1 MSLLINPY
9 AGTSGPTVTQVYSND
24 FSGVA
29 AGDNTFLPATG
40 WAAFDYDDG
49 GHTFDSKWHSYNDSG
64 SIQVLYC
71 EDSSTHLVRDV
82 GTEGM
87 EVEADFILNTPGTDM
102 IGGIVACVNTAD
114 PLVYVGYELAI
125 NATENKH
132 VVYARAPTETDL
144 FTQTSAGL
152 VEGTRYNL
160 RLRYYAG
167 TLTAWFDGVLLTTQ
181 VLSGPQQAALGSGH
195 THGGFI
201 NFIGFN
207 NYDDLVLRSV
217 V

>member
-1 MSLLINPY
+1 
-9 AGTSGPTVTQVYSND
+9 
-24 FSGVA
+24 
-29 AGDNTFLPATG
+29 
-40 WAAFDYDDG
+40 
-49 GHTFDSKWHSYNDSG
+49 
-64 SIQVLYC
+64 
-71 EDSSTHLVRDV
+71 
-82 GTEGM
+82 
-87 EVEADFILNTPGTDM
+87 M

-114 PLVYVGYELAI
+114 PLVYVGYELAV

-167 TLTAWFDGVLLTTQ
+167 TLTAWFDGALLTTQ

>member
-1 MSLLINPY
+1 
-9 AGTSGPTVTQVYSND
+9 
-24 FSGVA
+24 
-29 AGDNTFLPATG
+29 
-40 WAAFDYDDG
+40 
-49 GHTFDSKWHSYNDSG
+49 
-64 SIQVLYC
+64 
-71 EDSSTHLVRDV
+71 
-82 GTEGM
+82 
-87 EVEADFILNTPGTDM
+87 
-102 IGGIVACVNTAD
+102 
-114 PLVYVGYELAI
+114 
-125 NATENKH
+125 
-132 VVYARAPTETDL
+132 VYARAPTETDL

-181 VLSGPQQAALGSGH
+181 VLSGPQQSALGSGH